1 MEEKE
6 ITKKINKFRK
16 SQTITRGDGVKIC
29 QVENISIKKIEN
41 DIIYITFTH
50 KDGTPDGAR
59 I

>member
-1 MEEKE
+1 MDEKE
-6 ITKKINKFRK
+6 ITKKINKFKK
-16 SQTITRGDGVKIC
+16 SQTIKRADGVKIC

-41 DIIYITFTH
+41 GIIWITFTH